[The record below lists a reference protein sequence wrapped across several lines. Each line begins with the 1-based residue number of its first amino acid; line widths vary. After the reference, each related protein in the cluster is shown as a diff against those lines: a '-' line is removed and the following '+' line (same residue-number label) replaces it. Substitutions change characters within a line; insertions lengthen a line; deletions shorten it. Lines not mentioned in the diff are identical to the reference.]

1 MKNSMN
7 GVIKKSEWYFFYL
20 ILFIAL
26 FPAELFPKKE
36 QHQERQCLAYSIGF
50 VDNALNSEK

>member
-7 GVIKKSEWYFFYL
+7 GVIKKSEWYFFDL

-26 FPAELFPKKE
+26 FPEELFPKSNIKKDSVW
-36 QHQERQCLAYSIGF
+36 HIP
-50 VDNALNSEK
+50 